1 MKRNKVIHIT
11 LTRIGRAGKLEA
23 LDMTSLSQEKE
34 NNYVWHFKLMFCLYS
49 TKRYGW
55 KSKWLDFTELPVY

>member
-11 LTRIGRAGKLEA
+11 LTRIGRAGELEA

-34 NNYVWHFKLMFCLYS
+34 NNYF
-49 TKRYGW
+49 
-55 KSKWLDFTELPVY
+55 